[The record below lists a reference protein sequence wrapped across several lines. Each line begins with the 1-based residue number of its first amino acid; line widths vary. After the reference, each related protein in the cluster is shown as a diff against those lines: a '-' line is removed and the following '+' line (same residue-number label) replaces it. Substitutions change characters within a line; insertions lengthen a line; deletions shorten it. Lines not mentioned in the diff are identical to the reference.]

1 MKITQNVTLCAL
13 LALLVA
19 AAIGLY
25 FTSGSRMSSPPANAV
40 AASGGQ
46 KASLN
51 QHYLDTLTRLAS
63 TATTPEE
70 QRAAKKAL
78 DAADRE
84 LDLQY
89 AYALQLASIEP
100 VPQTHEIQAIQE
112 RMAKIKAVIQTRQKE
127 VDQIKSALERERGAR
142 RDPLEGQLA
151 VRQAEVNLLQ
161 ETLADAK
168 DDLSQAGGNPQ
179 SRLEELKSEHEA
191 ASKAA
196 DTFKFP
202 PSSGGIPPLGS
213 LFARWTYWRSIRQ
226 KQLEIQQARTE
237 ASAEAVKLEHQ
248 HDLVAK
254 QLAAEQAQRKA
265 LAQHELTPEQI
276 ASMIAPR
283 PKEHRRARKPAAA
296 PPAKSLG
303 SPGGTAAA
311 AGAGNPALTLLH
323 QISTHQ
329 IMLRI
334 LENRAEAMKSLASAY
349 SNWNSLAASNGRSVL
364 HRIMADL
371 VWILLI
377 MTAAFVLNRLIE
389 HSFTRLALERK
400 QKSTLQAIIRIFVRL
415 VTAVVILMLIFGKPS
430 QLSTVLGLAGAGLAI
445 ALQGII
451 LSFLGWFVLMG
462 RYGIRVG
469 DWVEI
474 SPNASTGVRGEV
486 IEITLFR
493 TVLLE
498 TGNGNEPSHLTG
510 RQVAFMNM
518 YAVSGYYF
526 NFSTSGQWLWDE
538 LQVPIP
544 ATRNPYPLVES
555 IRAIVAKET
564 ESNMQ
569 LAEREWQHVSNRY
582 GMRSFSAGPTVNLKA
597 TSSGVIAI
605 VRYITRAGERSAAG
619 YRLNHEI
626 VKLFNQGEDL
636 ASGGET
642 LAGTESPGP
651 DHL

>member
-19 AAIGLY
+19 AAGLY
-25 FTSGSRMSSPPANAV
+25 FTSGSRPTSLPANALT
-40 AASGGQ
+40 ASGGQ
-46 KASLN
+46 KTSLN
-51 QHYLDTLTRLAS
+51 QHYLDTVRGLAS

-70 QRAAKKAL
+70 QRAAKNAL

-89 AYALQLASIEP
+89 ANALQLAGIEP

-112 RMAKIKAVIQTRQKE
+112 RLAKLKAAIQTRQKE

-142 RDPLEGQLA
+142 RDSLEGQLA
-151 VRQAEVNLLQ
+151 VSQAELNLLQ

-168 DDLSQAGGNPQ
+168 EDLSQAGGNPQ
-179 SRLEELKSEHEA
+179 SRLEELKAEHEA
-191 ASKAA
+191 ASRAA

-202 PSSGGIPPLGS
+202 PSQGTPSLGS
-213 LFARWTYWRSIRQ
+213 LFARWTYWKSIRQ
-226 KQLEIQQARTE
+226 KQLQIQQARTE
-237 ASAEAVKLEHQ
+237 ASDEAVRLGQQ

-254 QLAAEQAQRKA
+254 QLAAEQGQRKA

-276 ASMIAPR
+276 AGMLAPR
-283 PKEHRRARKPAAA
+283 RKERPPVGKPAAA
-296 PPAKSLG
+296 PPAKSPG
-303 SPGGTAAA
+303 PSGGTTAG
-311 AGAGNPALTLLH
+311 AGAGNPALTLIH

-334 LENRAEAMKSLASAY
+334 LENRAEAMKNLASAY

-364 HRIMADL
+364 HKIIADVL
-371 VWILLI
+371 WIVLI
-377 MTAAFVLNRLIE
+377 MTIAFVLNRLIE
-389 HSFTRLALERK
+389 HSFARLALDRK
-400 QKSTLQAIIRIFVRL
+400 QKSTLQAIIRICVRL
-415 VTAVVILMLIFGKPS
+415 VTAVVILMLIFGAPT

-445 ALQGII
+445 ALQDVI

-474 SPNASTGVRGEV
+474 NPNAFTGVRGEV

-498 TGNGNEPSHLTG
+498 TGNWNEPSHLTG

-538 LQVPIP
+538 LEVPIP
-544 ATRNPYPLVES
+544 ATRNPYPLAEQ

-597 TSSGVIAI
+597 TGSGVIAI

-626 VKLFNQGEDL
+626 VKLFHHGDDPVPAGEVP
-636 ASGGET
+636 
-642 LAGTESPGP
+642 AGTESPGS

>member
-1 MKITQNVTLCAL
+1 MKITQNVTLSAL

-25 FTSGSRMSSPPANAV
+25 FTSGSRTSRPPANSL

-46 KASLN
+46 KISLN
-51 QHYLDTLTRLAS
+51 QHYLDTVTRLAS

-70 QRAAKKAL
+70 QQAAKNAL

-89 AYALQLASIEP
+89 ANALQRAGIEP

-112 RMAKIKAVIQTRQKE
+112 RVAKLKAALQIRQKE
-127 VDQIKSALERERGAR
+127 VDQIKSALARERGTR
-142 RDPLEGQLA
+142 RSSLEDQLDIS
-151 VRQAEVNLLQ
+151 QAELNLLQ

-179 SRLEELKSEHEA
+179 SRLVELKAEHEA
-191 ASKAA
+191 ASRAA

-202 PSSGGIPPLGS
+202 PSQGTPSLGS
-213 LFARWTYWRSIRQ
+213 LFARWTYWKSIRR
-226 KQLEIQQARTE
+226 KQFEIQQARTE
-237 ASAEAVKLEHQ
+237 ASDEAARLERQ

-254 QLAAEQAQRKA
+254 QLAAEQGQRNA

-276 ASMIAPR
+276 AGMIAPR
-283 PKEHRRARKPAAA
+283 PKEKPPARKPAAA
-296 PPAKSLG
+296 PPAKSPG
-303 SPGGTAAA
+303 PSGGTAAA

-334 LENRAEAMKSLASAY
+334 LENRAEAMKELASAY

-364 HRIMADL
+364 HKIIADVL
-371 VWILLI
+371 WIVLI
-377 MTAAFVLNRLIE
+377 MTLAFVLNRLIE
-389 HSFTRLALERK
+389 HSFARLALDRK
-400 QKSTLQAIIRIFVRL
+400 QKSTLQAIIRICVRV
-415 VTAVVILMLIFGKPS
+415 VTAVVILILIFGAPT

-445 ALQGII
+445 ALQDVI

-474 SPNASTGVRGEV
+474 NPNAFTGVRGEV

-498 TGNGNEPSHLTG
+498 TGNWNEPSHMTG

-544 ATRNPYPLVES
+544 ATRNPYPLAEQ

-569 LAEREWQHVSNRY
+569 LAEREWEHVSNRY
-582 GMRSFSAGPTVNLKA
+582 GMKTFSAGPTVNLKA
-597 TSSGVIAI
+597 TGSGVVAI

-626 VKLFNQGEDL
+626 VKLFHHGDGPVPAGE
-636 ASGGET
+636 AP
-642 LAGTESPGP
+642 AGTESPGS